1 YVHIYLYIFIYI
13 YIYAWILNCII
24 EKNLNNLIYIK
35 YDDFLSITSLIPP
48 WYFFIFSFFFPQL
61 YPGVLTIIFL
71 FNKSTL
77 TLCLFPLIIYLAVL
91 FTLNNVSC
99 IYPVFIYTFSN
110 SFKLKKKRKILPVI

>member
-1 YVHIYLYIFIYI
+1 MMISCQL
-13 YIYAWILNCII
+13 LR
-24 EKNLNNLIYIK
+24 L
-35 YDDFLSITSLIPP
+35 FLLGI
-48 WYFFIFSFFFPQL
+48 FFIFSFFFPQL

>member
-1 YVHIYLYIFIYI
+1 MYIYI
-13 YIYAWILNCII
+13 YIYLY
-24 EKNLNNLIYIK
+24 IYI
-35 YDDFLSITSLIPP
+35 YI
-48 WYFFIFSFFFPQL
+48 FFFPQL

>member
-1 YVHIYLYIFIYI
+1 MMISCQLLRLFLLGIFLY
-13 YIYAWILNCII
+13 
-24 EKNLNNLIYIK
+24 
-35 YDDFLSITSLIPP
+35 SV
-48 WYFFIFSFFFPQL
+48 FFPQL

-77 TLCLFPLIIYLAVL
+77 TLCLFPLVIYLAVL

-110 SFKLKKKRKILPVI
+110 SFKLKKKKKNLTSYIINLYIGTLIFS